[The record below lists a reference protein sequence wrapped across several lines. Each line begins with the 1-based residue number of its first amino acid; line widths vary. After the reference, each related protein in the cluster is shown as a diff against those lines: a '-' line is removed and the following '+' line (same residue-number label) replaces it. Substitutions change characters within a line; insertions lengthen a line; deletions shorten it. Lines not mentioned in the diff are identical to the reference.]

1 MMANSNMDCCSD
13 RCLGAAH
20 EGPVKL
26 KKQLGKFLIFLAVLV
41 VIYNFVSHFENVYTA
56 RYLLWESGWGSLFF
70 ILGGLFLFIN
80 TSALIWHAV
89 LFFKYRPAL
98 PCDVRTLPK
107 CTVIVP
113 AYNEGKLVFSTLKRL
128 VQSVYPK
135 EKLEIIAVDDGSMD
149 DTWHWITEA
158 QRVLGRITAIRQPCN
173 QGKRHALYAGL
184 QQSTGEVIVTVDSDS
199 LVEART
205 LHMLVSPFVHDQRVG
220 AVAGNVK
227 VLNRSKRTIPR
238 MLDVLFFFSFDFMRA
253 GQSVLNTVVC
263 TPGALS
269 AYRRKVVMQV
279 LPRWINQTFFG
290 RPANIGED
298 RAMTNLILKEGY
310 HVRFQQDAVVYT
322 DVPIRY
328 RNLCRMFLRWARSN
342 IRETYVMSSF
352 IFRKFRKGPML
363 GARINLILQVLALS
377 KAQLLFLGTVV
388 CLFSNPA
395 TYAAQIL
402 MGIVVS
408 ASIQAGLYFWRNRS
422 TEGLWAYLYG
432 IFWFVG
438 LSWIVPYA
446 LITPHKC
453 GWLTRRMSK
462 KGASNLPAV
471 NRRWMGNGDKNFPIR
486 TWTVRNSA
494 LCFKGKASI

>member
-1 MMANSNMDCCSD
+1 MRILNPACFSG
-13 RCLGAAH
+13 RYLGAINQNL
-20 EGPVKL
+20 ERL
-26 KKQLGKFLIFLAVLV
+26 KNQIGKCLIFLSVMV
-41 VIYNFVSHFENVYTA
+41 VIYGFTSRFEKVYMA

-70 ILGGLFLFIN
+70 ILGGVFLLIN
-80 TSALIWHAV
+80 TSALIWHAI
-89 LFFKYRPAL
+89 LFFRYRPAR
-98 PCDVRTLPK
+98 PCDVRSLPT

-113 AYNEGKLVFSTLKRL
+113 AYNEGKLVFSTLKSL
-128 VQSVYPK
+128 VESDYPK
-135 EKLEIIAVDDGSMD
+135 EKLKIIAVDDGSED

-158 QRVLGRITAIRQPCN
+158 QRILGRITTIRQPFN
-173 QGKRHALYAGL
+173 QGKRHALYAGF
-184 QQSTGEVIVTVDSDS
+184 QQSSGEVIVTVDSDS
-199 LVEART
+199 IVEPRT
-205 LHMLVSPFVHDQRVG
+205 LRMLVSPFVHDQRVG
-220 AVAGNVK
+220 AVAGNVR
-227 VLNRSKRTIPR
+227 VLNRSKGTIPR
-238 MLDVLFFFSFDFMRA
+238 MLDVLFFFSFDFVRA

-310 HVRFQQDAVVYT
+310 DVRFQQDAVVYT
-322 DVPIRY
+322 DVPILY

-377 KAQLLFLGTVV
+377 KAQLLFLATVV

-395 TYAAQIL
+395 TYTGQIL

-446 LITPHKC
+446 LMTPHKC
-453 GWLTRRMSK
+453 GWLTRCMSK
-462 KGASNLPAV
+462 KGPSNLPAV

-486 TWTVRNSA
+486 TWTVRNSV
-494 LCFKGKASI
+494 LCFKGKAST